1 MTASAPVASFSSVD
15 EAMDLVRAGLG
26 YLARADVASLPAV
39 TQARLLREYERAQ
52 SQHTAGRVRVLS
64 AFTAQGGY
72 ADDGHGGPHPWLA
85 WQTRVTA
92 RAASATIGWMRRL
105 GAHPLVAAA
114 LAAGTVTESYARKI
128 CFWSDLLPCAYRDL
142 DFLAQMAEE
151 MFSRVTPPDK
161 DDEDDARF
169 RDRFFRLT
177 RLFQGHGRA
186 DGDLTPECLAALT
199 EVLDALGKKAGPE
212 DDRSAGQR
220 RHDALEEAMR
230 LLLASGCL
238 PERAGQ
244 AAQVQLLDMPGAAD
258 AASAWLARRLA
269 TSQPGSDTSSADPH
283 ADSSGTSDPGVDTD
297 PPDPHADYPGASQPG
312 TGPASGPVDLDEL
325 LGPLPEDAFTKPRP
339 RAERRAAARA
349 GQPGWLTG
357 KAAAAYTC
365 DAKIAPMVCGHL
377 DRNVLARLVSA
388 LLADDLAN
396 LVRSSDPVPVPGP
409 RCGCDEHPPAPRA
422 AIPGALPATGQPGRH
437 AATAPGQPAAGPVP
451 VDLTAAPSTAAPSTA
466 APAPGG
472 SALTPGGLARLQDT
486 LLRYAVS
493 LLSGPTGLA
502 SYLRTQLTGGF
513 FPSPSLPLDLGQPT
527 EQVPPHL
534 RRAVTKRDRHC
545 SFPGCTA
552 PPVRCQVHHV
562 IPRSQGGPTR
572 LDNLTLLCAFH
583 HLIAVHRWGWSL
595 QLHGDGT
602 TTATSPDGTKTLH
615 SHSPPPGQDTLMGD
629 RPTHGPPATAA

>member
-1 MTASAPVASFSSVD
+1 MKWKTSSRSGKGGRRMTASAPVASFSSVD

-105 GAHPLVAAA
+105 GAHPLVAGA

-142 DFLAQMAEE
+142 ADQDLAGAAAGGADLDFLAQLAEE

-244 AAQVQLLDMPGAAD
+244 AAQVQLHLTLDELLDMPGGTG
-258 AASAWLARRLA
+258 AASAWLARHLA
-269 TSQPGSDTSSADPH
+269 ASTSGDDGGSPDAGHPDISQPGGDVGLDDPQAH
-283 ADSSGTSDPGVDTD
+283 R
-297 PPDPHADYPGASQPG
+297 PGASQPG
-312 TGPASGPVDLDEL
+312 TSEPGGGPAPASARPDLDEL
-325 LGPLPEDAFTKPRP
+325 LG
-339 RAERRAAARA
+339 
-349 GQPGWLTG
+349 
-357 KAAAAYTC
+357 
-365 DAKIAPMVCGHL
+365 
-377 DRNVLARLVSA
+377 
-388 LLADDLAN
+388 
-396 LVRSSDPVPVPGP
+396 
-409 RCGCDEHPPAPRA
+409 
-422 AIPGALPATGQPGRH
+422 
-437 AATAPGQPAAGPVP
+437 
-451 VDLTAAPSTAAPSTA
+451 
-466 APAPGG
+466 
-472 SALTPGGLARLQDT
+472 
-486 LLRYAVS
+486 
-493 LLSGPTGLA
+493 
-502 SYLRTQLTGGF
+502 
-513 FPSPSLPLDLGQPT
+513 
-527 EQVPPHL
+527 
-534 RRAVTKRDRHC
+534 
-545 SFPGCTA
+545 
-552 PPVRCQVHHV
+552 
-562 IPRSQGGPTR
+562 
-572 LDNLTLLCAFH
+572 
-583 HLIAVHRWGWSL
+583 
-595 QLHGDGT
+595 
-602 TTATSPDGTKTLH
+602 
-615 SHSPPPGQDTLMGD
+615 
-629 RPTHGPPATAA
+629 